1 MSERANELAQ
11 QFTAA
16 NDELIDVIANASE
29 AQLQAICPADGWPVL
44 LTARHVAL
52 SYRVVGSW
60 IRKIAAGQEVTTTR
74 AQIDEGNAQ
83 HAATFPHPDRDEVL
97 GMLRENA
104 AKTAEMIRGLSDE
117 QLHASAPFGPNGGR
131 PLTTDQVIRH
141 VLLHHIREHLPD
153 IQAAL
158 RS

>member
-1 MSERANELAQ
+1 MSERASELAQ

-16 NDELIDVIANASE
+16 NDELIGVLTGANE

-60 IRKIAAGQEVTTTR
+60 IRKVANGQEVTTSR

-83 HAATFPHPDRDEVL
+83 HAATYPQPDRDEVL
-97 GMLRENA
+97 GMLRDNA
-104 AKTAEMIRGLSDE
+104 AKTAEMIHGFTDE
-117 QLHASAPFGPNGGR
+117 QLAASAPFAPGDGR
-131 PLTTDQVIRH
+131 PLSADQVIRH
-141 VLLHHIREHLPD
+141 VLLHHVQEHLPD